1 MASAAEV
8 YRDHPTESEID
19 DVLGQ
24 RLIMAV
30 AAHNRD
36 GSVHLAYVIFL
47 HHHGRLLFETSSV
60 TRKARNLEHDPRISV
75 LLQGTASSSGRHL
88 MASSEGTARTLRGT
102 EAVEAN
108 HRLRAKYIK
117 SHALADL
124 DHAWDRFD
132 DIAVEIT
139 TGLWRSWTGGVFHAE
154 SERELDVP
162 YDDIWIED

>member
-8 YRDHPTESEID
+8 YRDHPTESEIA

-24 RLIMAV
+24 RLTMAV
-30 AAHNRD
+30 ATHNRD

-47 HHHGRLLFETSSV
+47 LDRGRLLFETSSV
-60 TRKARNLEHDPRISV
+60 TRKARNLEGDPRISV
-75 LLQGTASSSGRHL
+75 LLQGTAASSGRHL
-88 MASSEGTARTLRGT
+88 MASTEGTARILRDT
-102 EAVEAN
+102 EAADAL

-117 SHALADL
+117 PEALPDL
-124 DHAWDRFD
+124 ARAWDRFD

-139 TGLWRSWTGGVFHAE
+139 PGRWRSWTGGVFHAE
-154 SERELDVP
+154 SQQELDVP